1 MAIIPT
7 PEQPKRNTHS
17 QPEANIQASAY
28 TWFWNTYPQYRG
40 MLFAV
45 TNQND
50 ASPLLSKKDQ
60 QIMGARRKALGVYAG
75 VSDLVC
81 LIPRGGYHGLM
92 LECKTAVGRQSE
104 VQRQWEQL
112 MAGHG
117 YLYCIFRSLEEFK
130 TIIDEY
136 LRK

>member
-1 MAIIPT
+1 MSIIAT
-7 PEQPKRNTHS
+7 PEQPKRKTHS
-17 QPEANIQASAY
+17 QPEANIQSAAY

-81 LIPRGGYHGLM
+81 LLPRGKYHGLM
-92 LECKTAVGRQSE
+92 LECKTAVGRQSD
-104 VQRQWEQL
+104 VQKQWEQL
-112 MAGHG
+112 VTTFG
-117 YLYCIFRSLEEFK
+117 YCYRIFHSIEEFK
-130 TIIDEY
+130 DIIEKY
-136 LRK
+136 LAE